1 MYIYRSI
8 EAVSLILLSK
18 EPNHFQCGL
27 DAPKI
32 RAWSVC
38 SRGSFMFFP
47 VEMCCK
53 YVGGSKNRGTP
64 NHPKLDHFSIETHG
78 DLGYLHFRNSPFV
91 ANMYTQCIYVTCT
104 TWHRMQLSR
113 RAHTHTGMWD
123 PCVSMI
129 SLAFVFVEES
139 MNPGAQVDR
148 TTSPGCL
155 NIFIMFSQG
164 STFSIFRSLVL
175 PPKWLDKSPACTFC
189 SLNPHWFGFWKKEVP
204 VNVLR
209 NPILG

>member
-113 RAHTHTGMWD
+113 CAHTHRHVGPMCIYD
-123 PCVSMI
+123 FACLCLRRRVYESRCASRQNHFSRMFEHIYHVFSRFHVFYLSESCVAAKMT
-129 SLAFVFVEES
+129 
-139 MNPGAQVDR
+139 R
-148 TTSPGCL
+148 
-155 NIFIMFSQG
+155 
-164 STFSIFRSLVL
+164 
-175 PPKWLDKSPACTFC
+175 
-189 SLNPHWFGFWKKEVP
+189 
-204 VNVLR
+204 
-209 NPILG
+209 